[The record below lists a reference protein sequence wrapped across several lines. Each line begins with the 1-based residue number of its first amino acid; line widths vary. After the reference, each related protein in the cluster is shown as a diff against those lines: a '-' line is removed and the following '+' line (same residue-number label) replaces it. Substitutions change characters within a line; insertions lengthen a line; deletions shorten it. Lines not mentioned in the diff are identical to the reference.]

1 MHCVDSI
8 ASGTLSAGSAVKLRR
23 QARPTKQARRFAE
36 ANHAY
41 RLISVSLEWVVAT
54 IEESMMRKGHWESF
68 SMAASFTVREIV
80 PSSYI
85 GCASEIIWF
94 RKSLWRALGV
104 NTSTETPGGF
114 LSRYPISPMSKIDV
128 CGVMPT
134 SMSRSLCSVSSQE
147 GQSQKHEG
155 CVDPEK
161 WVEVEQISEA
171 SIACRPRRHQEGRAR
186 RSPHGPSRLSSPLA
200 SYPGPRPRNR
210 PMP

>member
-1 MHCVDSI
+1 
-8 ASGTLSAGSAVKLRR
+8 
-23 QARPTKQARRFAE
+23 
-36 ANHAY
+36 
-41 RLISVSLEWVVAT
+41 
-54 IEESMMRKGHWESF
+54 
-68 SMAASFTVREIV
+68 MAASFTVREIV

-85 GCASEIIWF
+85 RCASEIIRS

-104 NTSTETPGGF
+104 NTSTETPGRF
-114 LSRYPISPMSKIDV
+114 LSRYLISPMSKIDV
-128 CGVMPT
+128 CGVVST

-155 CVDPEK
+155 CVDPER

-200 SYPGPRPRNR
+200 SYPGPHPRNR
-210 PMP
+210 LRPSGTRSAGKQGQTRREPPPNLFPMEHRCGGARQHRDNPWLRHAGAGP